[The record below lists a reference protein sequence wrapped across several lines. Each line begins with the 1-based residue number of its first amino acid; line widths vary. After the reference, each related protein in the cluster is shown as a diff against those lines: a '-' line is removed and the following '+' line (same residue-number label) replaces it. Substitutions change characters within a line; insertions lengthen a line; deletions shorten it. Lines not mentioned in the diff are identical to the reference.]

1 MSDRAL
7 GFWAKTT
14 ADGGPGISVFEHM
27 VAVGCVARCLA
38 ETTPSLLQRFLIGAA
53 EVGALAALHDLG
65 KITPGFQR
73 KCEAWII
80 ANNLVNIAR
89 NGCWDTTT
97 ESDHGRAS
105 HAAIQDFLIGQG
117 NARSLVRYVAA
128 ALGGHHGRLKFLP
141 SSRGIR
147 PPAIRPLSER
157 YSGIDWD
164 GERAAAAAKV
174 WAHFQADRVPESLVG
189 ESAAIWWLAGL
200 TTVADWLGSDE
211 RYFPPEPGLA
221 VVEPAAMAA
230 RCLKDI
236 GLMPPAVVRGLRFE
250 QIFGFQANDM
260 QEVALATIN
269 APGVYVLEAPMGM
282 GKTEAALGAAYH
294 LLESGQANGLY
305 FALPTQATSNRMHTR
320 LDTFLEKIAPE
331 AGTGRL
337 IHGNSWLMRDDLD
350 FRPAAS
356 GPRQP
361 GGDDAISGRDWF
373 MSAKRAM
380 LAPFGVG
387 TVDQALLGVIAAK
400 HFFVRHFALAGKVV
414 IIDEVHSY
422 DVYTGTLVRKLIA
435 TLEALGCTVI
445 ILSATLTA
453 KSRAEII
460 PEATAED
467 LPVLQAYPLLSG
479 RRESGVFSPAP
490 VSPPVSRTV
499 TVTFVTTAQ
508 AAAEAVL
515 VAGKG
520 GAVLWIADT
529 VDAAQ
534 QQYRHF
540 QETVGDSFPVGLL
553 HSRFPFRRREALES
567 EWMERFGKEGST
579 RCGSILVSTQIVEQ
593 SVDLDADLMV
603 SELAPTDMLLQ
614 RLGRLWRHE
623 RGRRPLDAPC
633 IRIIREKAGD
643 TELRTMAPKAIV
655 ASLGGKAFVYEPF
668 VLLRTLTVW
677 QERQTTGVRIPA
689 QVRELLEATYA
700 DREDDPDSWQQLA
713 DDAFAR
719 AMACRQKA
727 LSASNIWQPALDDAE
742 GAQTRL
748 SEVESVQ
755 MVLCQQ
761 ITDRKIRLID
771 GDEVY
776 CTTGLFSINIARAV
790 HRNLVRVPLHHF
802 RGVVA
807 CPVLQ
812 PYFYGYHCTGLVG
825 ADGRVAV
832 EGLKEDIRLAYS
844 DRIGLVIS
852 KNMRENL

>member
-1 MSDRAL
+1 MSDRVPD
-7 GFWAKTT
+7 FWAKTT
-14 ADGGPGISVFEHM
+14 TDGGPGISVFEHM

-38 ETTPSLLQRFLIGAA
+38 ENIPSLLRRFQLGAA

-65 KITPGFQR
+65 KISPGFQR
-73 KCEAWII
+73 KCETWLLAYD
-80 ANNLVNIAR
+80 LVNLAR
-89 NGCWDTTT
+89 NGCWDTAT
-97 ESDHGRAS
+97 EADHGRAS
-105 HAAIQDFLIGQG
+105 HAAIQDFLVGQG

-128 ALGGHHGRLKFLP
+128 ALGAHHGRLKFLP

-157 YSGIDWD
+157 HSGIDWD
-164 GERAAAAAKV
+164 GERTAVATKV
-174 WAHFQADRVPESLVG
+174 WAYFQAGCVPESLVG

-200 TTVADWLGSDE
+200 TTVADWIGSDE
-211 RYFPPEPGLA
+211 RYFPPEPGL
-221 VVEPAAMAA
+221 VKDEPAAVATHV
-230 RCLKDI
+230 LEDI
-236 GLMPPAVVRGLRFE
+236 GLTPPAVVRGLRFE
-250 QIFGFQANDM
+250 QIFGFPANDM
-260 QEVALATIN
+260 QEATLATIN

-305 FALPTQATSNRMHTR
+305 FALPTQATSNRMHLR
-320 LDTFLEKIAPE
+320 LDSFLEKIAPE
-331 AGTGRL
+331 AGIGRL

-361 GGDDAISGRDWF
+361 GGEDAISGRDWF

-422 DVYTGTLVRKLIA
+422 DVYTGTLVKKLIA

-445 ILSATLTA
+445 ILSATLTV

-460 PEATAED
+460 PEIAVED
-467 LPVLQAYPLLSG
+467 QPVLQAYPLLAG
-479 RRESGVFSPAP
+479 RREFVVFSPAA
-490 VSPPVSRTV
+490 VSTPTSRTV
-499 TVTFVTTAQ
+499 TVTFVSSAQ

-515 VAGKG
+515 VAEKG
-520 GAVLWIADT
+520 GAVLWIVDT

-540 QETVGDSFPVGLL
+540 QETVGDNFPVGLL
-553 HSRFPFRRREALES
+553 HSRFPFHRREALEA

-623 RGRRPLDAPC
+623 RGRRPVDAPC
-633 IRIIREKAGD
+633 IRIIREEASE

-655 ASLGGKAFVYEPF
+655 ASLGGKAFVYEPS

-689 QVRELLEATYA
+689 QVRELLEATDA
-700 DREDDPDSWQQLA
+700 DREDNPESWQTLA
-713 DDAFAR
+713 DEAFAR

-742 GAQTRL
+742 GAKTRL
-748 SEVESVQ
+748 SEVETVQ

-761 ITDRKIRLID
+761 ITDRIIRLID
-771 GDEVY
+771 GDEVP
-776 CTTGLFSINIARAV
+776 CKAERFSTNSARAV

-802 RGVVA
+802 HGVVP

-825 ADGRVAV
+825 TDGRVEV
-832 EGLKEDIRLAYS
+832 EGLKEDVRLAYS
-844 DRIGLVIS
+844 DQMGLVIS
-852 KNMRENL
+852 KNVGGDL